1 MTKNIPDY
9 LQPLNDKR
17 VEKKIAYYQQPQWK
31 GRTHVMDLP
40 SPIPINIDEV
50 KDGKVTST
58 IIETEKPFTVDDWTK
73 MHEDAIENADK
84 KLKSEWDAKRKE
96 KTTLRR
102 LFKELNND

>member
-17 VEKKIAYYQQPQWK
+17 VEKKIAYYQQPWWK

-40 SPIPINIDEV
+40 FPVPINIEEV

-58 IIETEKPFTVDDWTK
+58 IIETEKTLTVDDWGK
-73 MHEDAIENADK
+73 MHSDAITATDI
-84 KLKSEWDAKRKE
+84 KLKAEWDAERKK
-96 KTTLRR
+96 KTTLKR
-102 LFKELNND
+102 LFKELNK